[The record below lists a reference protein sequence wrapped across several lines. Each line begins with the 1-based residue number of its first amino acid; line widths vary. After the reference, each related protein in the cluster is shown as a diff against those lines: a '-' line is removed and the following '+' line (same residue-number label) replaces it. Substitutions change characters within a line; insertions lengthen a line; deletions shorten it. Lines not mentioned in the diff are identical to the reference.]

1 MVWNSSCIVGNITH
15 LQEQNFMRQYFWLW
29 AFVVLASTT
38 WAQTPEALEAYQS
51 GVTYHRLKNYEQALV
66 FFKTAV
72 QEDPKFVNAHR
83 SLIDCHE
90 QLGNTQEIIKAYTE
104 AIAVAP
110 SDKKLCY
117 NLAMIYV
124 DTKQHQE
131 AIAYLKKALK
141 IDPLYSK
148 AINRLEEVE
157 QYLSRKERQ
166 KLEEEL
172 LPIGDSKE
180 SQHYQKA
187 LEAYREKSYK
197 ACLKA
202 LSEYKGTVSSANFY
216 YLEAITRQQL
226 GQRPAALEKY
236 QKALEVDEEHFN
248 SNLNLGR
255 MFYNDQDYATAVEY
269 LEKAHLRRPNDRK
282 LLYDLAKAYY
292 YDKQYAPANKKLEQY
307 VARNSDDGEA
317 WRLLGSSYSQL
328 GKHKSAASAFDKAKK
343 YGVGDDDLYDRIA
356 QDIAD
361 KGNKARALTKAGQYE
376 AAIEVL
382 ERAIEEHSREAS
394 LYFNLGLNYLEVG
407 NIKKA
412 KAQFARTV
420 ELEPAHAKAYQALGM
435 LHYEQEEYKTAGAY
449 YLASIEAG
457 KQDEYLYYQMGN
469 CWFKLKQFERAIEAY
484 SKAIVLNDQEKNF
497 FFSLGSAQ
505 LAINQQ
511 YKAIKSMK
519 KALELDPQY
528 WEAQYNIAV
537 AYFKMSEYESC
548 MAEAEKILRQNPNYA
563 KAYLIIGHSYHRMGK
578 YGLAKEYQDRAKRLD
593 PSLKL

>member
-1 MVWNSSCIVGNITH
+1 MKQYIWLLLSFVMASSIN
-15 LQEQNFMRQYFWLW
+15 
-29 AFVVLASTT
+29 
-38 WAQTPEALEAYQS
+38 AQSPEALEAYQS
-51 GVTYHRLKNYEQALV
+51 GVTYHRLRNYEQALD
-66 FFKTAV
+66 FFQIAI
-72 QEDPKFVNAHR
+72 QEEPKFVNAHR
-83 SLIDCHE
+83 ALIDCHE
-90 QLGNTQEIIKAYTE
+90 QLGNTPALINAYIN

-117 NLAMIYV
+117 NLAMTYV
-124 DTKQHQE
+124 ETKQYQQ
-131 AIAYLKKALK
+131 AIVYLKKALQ
-141 IDPLYSK
+141 IDPMYNK
-148 AINRLEEVE
+148 AISRLEEVE
-157 QYLSRKERQ
+157 QHLSKKERQ
-166 KLEEEL
+166 VLEKEMVQV
-172 LPIGDSKE
+172 GNSKE
-180 SQHYQKA
+180 SQQYQKA
-187 LEAYREKSYK
+187 LEAYRAGRYK
-197 ACLKA
+197 TCLA
-202 LSEYKGTVSSANFY
+202 TLSEYQGAITSANFY
-216 YLEAITRQQL
+216 YLEAITRQQI
-226 GQRPAALEKY
+226 GQRAAALQLY
-236 QKALEVDEEHFN
+236 QKALEIDEEHFN

-269 LEKAHLRRPNDRK
+269 LEKAHWRRPNDPK
-282 LLYDLAKAYY
+282 LLYDLAQAYY
-292 YDKQYAPANKKLEQY
+292 YNEQYIPANKKLEQY

-343 YGVGDDDLYDRIA
+343 YGVGDDDLYDKIA

-394 LYFNLGLNYLEVG
+394 LYFNLGLNYLEIG

-469 CWFKLKQFERAIEAY
+469 CWFKLKQFEKAIGVY
-484 SKAIVLNDQEKNF
+484 NQAIVLNDQEKNF

-511 YKAIKSMK
+511 YKAIKSMR

-537 AYFKMSEYESC
+537 AYFKMSDYESC
-548 MAEAEKILRQNPNYA
+548 MAEAEKIIAQNPHYA

-578 YGLAKEYQDRAKRLD
+578 YGLAREYQDKAKRLD